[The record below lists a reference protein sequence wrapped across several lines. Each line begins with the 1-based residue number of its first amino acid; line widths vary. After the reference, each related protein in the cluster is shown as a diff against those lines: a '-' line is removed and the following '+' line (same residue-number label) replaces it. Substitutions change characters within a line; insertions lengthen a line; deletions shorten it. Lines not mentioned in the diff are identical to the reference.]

1 MIHLVQ
7 EFESEKSINYKKTI
21 LKILG
26 LECPTSKAVYKNT
39 NQLVEKISDIPSAIL
54 VKVMPQCVI
63 GPKFVISFA
72 KYFAT
77 DLNNGAFELPLT
89 WW

>member
-1 MIHLVQ
+1 MVKD
-7 EFESEKSINYKKTI
+7 FEEGKSLNYGKTV

-26 LECPTSKAVYKNT
+26 MECPTSKAEYEKT
-39 NQLVEKISDIPSAIL
+39 NQLVEKISDISSVIL

-63 GPKFVISFA
+63 WPQFVISFA

-77 DLNNGAFELPLT
+77 DLNDGAFELPLT